1 MREVLLWDAVG
12 FLRVLRKRK
21 AVREGKQASTELH
34 AEGDEALDYGSRFI
48 MRLDTGVKE
57 EPAAEDPRVEAPG
70 TTC

>member
-1 MREVLLWDAVG
+1 MREVLLRDAVG

-21 AVREGKQASTELH
+21 AVREGKQASTELR
-34 AEGDEALDYGSRFI
+34 AEGDEARYGSRFI

-57 EPAAEDPRVEAPG
+57 EPAAEEPGVEAPG